1 MRRSEEHTSELQSRQ
16 YHSEMWSPMA
26 IAVIGGLTVSTVL
39 TLVLIPTLYLSLIHI
54 YDKER
59 TLVDIYSVSHT
70 FVAVHK
76 WMTQSFG
83 SQMKGLRADFGEVF
97 LTPIRAFPNHRKDIR

>member
-1 MRRSEEHTSELQSRQ
+1 MTLRYRQ
-16 YHSEMWSPMA
+16 
-26 IAVIGGLTVSTVL
+26 GK
-39 TLVLIPTLYLSLIHI
+39 YLFTGTMFGQPG
-54 YDKER
+54 YDDKER

-83 SQMKGLRADFGEVF
+83 SQMKGLRADFGEDI
-97 LTPIRAFPNHRKDIR
+97 IRMIVCKLAKEQ